1 MANQTTVKDI
11 LIEVKSILNN
21 ISIPASILTEESI
34 PVVNAYKSP
43 IDQAVYG
50 LEVCIKAIERGEKE
64 LEEKREKEQDESS
77 EDGPEIEV
85 VEVGEISEAEDTE
98 NGN

>member
-1 MANQTTVKDI
+1 MENQVTVKDI
-11 LIEVKSILNN
+11 LIDVKNILNN
-21 ISIPASILTEESI
+21 ISIPASILTEESV
-34 PVVNAYKSP
+34 PVIKAYKVP
-43 IDQAVYG
+43 IDHAVYG
-50 LEVCIKAIERGEKE
+50 LDVCIKAIERSEKE
-64 LEEKREKEQDESS
+64 LEEKRKKEQDESS